1 MNAKKTRESSI
12 VFLTKYV
19 LSNNCL
25 FNINPI
31 VDAYNAISLKYGIP
45 MGTYDI
51 SKLKGNIE
59 LRLAKK
65 GEEFVGINSKQI
77 ERTSANEI
85 VYADELGVFCRSWN
99 DKDSERTK
107 IDNNT
112 KDVLIIFDGIAQE
125 KEIAKAKDELIE
137 LLSLKDVDFYVIKDN
152 M

>member
-1 MNAKKTRESSI
+1 
-12 VFLTKYV
+12 
-19 LSNNCL
+19 
-25 FNINPI
+25 
-31 VDAYNAISLKYGIP
+31 

>member
-1 MNAKKTRESSI
+1 M
-12 VFLTKYV
+12 FLTKYV

-99 DKDSERTK
+99 DKDSG
-107 IDNNT
+107 
-112 KDVLIIFDGIAQE
+112 L
-125 KEIAKAKDELIE
+125 
-137 LLSLKDVDFYVIKDN
+137 
-152 M
+152 